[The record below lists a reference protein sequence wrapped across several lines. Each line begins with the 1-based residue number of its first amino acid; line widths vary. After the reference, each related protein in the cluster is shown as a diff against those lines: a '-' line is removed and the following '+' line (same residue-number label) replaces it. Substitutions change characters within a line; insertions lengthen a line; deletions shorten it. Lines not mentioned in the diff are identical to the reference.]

1 LEQYPVFLTVG
12 THERPIFAAFISRKW
27 AVHFRI
33 QKSSPPLKSNVMANG
48 FILLEV
54 LVAMSLVASS
64 WMGLSN
70 NYQGMILRLSQLQ
83 EKRAELRKEMDRHEL
98 AILTVA
104 QLNNSNQISRKLA
117 DESIGMSRRSRPISS
132 LGRTTH
138 KK

>member
-1 LEQYPVFLTVG
+1 M
-12 THERPIFAAFISRKW
+12 PIP
-27 AVHFRI
+27 I
-33 QKSSPPLKSNVMANG
+33 QKSPSPIDLNLRANG

-70 NYQGMILRLSQLQ
+70 AYQAMALRLGQLQ
-83 EKRAELRKEMDRHEL
+83 EKRTALRKEMNRHEL
-98 AILTVA
+98 VILTVV
-104 QLNNSNQISRKLA
+104 QPDHLNPTSRKLA
-117 DESIGMSRRSRPISS
+117 NESIGVSRRSRPVSS